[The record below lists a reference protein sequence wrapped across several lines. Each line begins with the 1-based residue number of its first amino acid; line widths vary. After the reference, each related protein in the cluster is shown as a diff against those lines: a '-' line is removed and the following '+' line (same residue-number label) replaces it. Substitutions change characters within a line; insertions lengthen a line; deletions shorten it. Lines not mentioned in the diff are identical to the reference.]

1 MGERTIGEEVEI
13 WVCCICTVRVE
24 GGVGVCSLDEEV
36 EGVCSLDEE
45 VEGVCSLDEEVERT
59 GGEHS
64 LDEEVA
70 KKSMDVREE
79 VKGREELR
87 PV

>member
-1 MGERTIGEEVEI
+1 MSIGEEVEI

-45 VEGVCSLDEEVERT
+45 VEKT
-59 GGEHS
+59 GEEHS